1 MQHIFLYFD
10 KSNIQDFV
18 LLGFSIIF
26 FKVLN
31 VKLSHFAYARTLSLF
46 LSLFHSLRRGA
57 SFSYR
62 KNIGKNNKIC
72 IYIHTDSLY
81 VVQKSRMA
89 THTSKQ
95 T

>member
-1 MQHIFLYFD
+1 MQHIFLYFVD

-18 LLGFSIIF
+18 LLGFFIFF
-26 FKVLN
+26 FKVLS

-46 LSLFHSLRRGA
+46 LSLSHSLRRDA

-72 IYIHTDSLY
+72 IYIHTDCLSNGHSH
-81 VVQKSRMA
+81 K
-89 THTSKQ
+89 
-95 T
+95 